1 MYESVEDICD
11 QIIELDKCIRFAG
24 FATKAGKI
32 IACKYRKDLIPLLTS
47 DETQLS
53 FIDSALMMRIREAR
67 EPKLGKVICS
77 IVLYEKVTHGTILVN
92 SEDYPILMVSFDMT
106 NKRIDHESLILHGI
120 LPLLSRYFETK
131 SKNQA

>member
-1 MYESVEDICD
+1 MHGSIEDICE

-24 FATKAGKI
+24 FGTRAGKI
-32 IACKYRKDLIPLLTS
+32 IACKYRTDVIPLLTL

-77 IVLYEKVTHGTILVN
+77 VVLYEKVTYATILVN
-92 SEDYPILMVSFDMT
+92 SEDYPILITSFD
-106 NKRIDHESLILHGI
+106 R
-120 LPLLSRYFETK
+120 
-131 SKNQA
+131 

>member
-1 MYESVEDICD
+1 MYGSVEDICE
-11 QIIELDKCIRFAG
+11 QIIELDKSIRFAG

-32 IACKYRKDLIPLLTS
+32 IASKYRKDVIPLLTL

-77 IVLYEKVTHGTILVN
+77 IVLYEKVTYATILVN
-92 SEDYPILMVSFDMT
+92 SEDYPILNVSFDKT
-106 NKRIDHESLILHGI
+106 NKRTDHESLILNGI
-120 LPLLSRYFETK
+120 LPLLSLYFTGTV
-131 SKNQA
+131 

>member
-1 MYESVEDICD
+1 MYGSVENICE

-32 IACKYRKDLIPLLTS
+32 IACKYRKDVIRLLTL
-47 DETQLS
+47 DDAQLA

-77 IVLYEKVTHGTILVN
+77 IVLYEKVTYATILVN
-92 SEDYPILMVSFDMT
+92 SEDYPILMTSFDKT
-106 NKRIDHESLILHGI
+106 NKRTDHESLILHGI
-120 LPLLSRYFETK
+120 LPLLSHYFETV
-131 SKNQA
+131 